1 MICARPNRAKGGGYE
16 SHDSYEEHGGTT
28 FIERIFCDI
37 DNIHVMR
44 DSLVK
49 VIEALN
55 NPNKKGEKKWFELLD
70 DSKWMQHLRLILIA
84 SNRVVDRIK
93 NNGHSTLIHCSDG
106 WDRTAQLAAVSQLC
120 LDGYYRTLEGFLVLI
135 DKEWCAFGHK
145 FQDRIGHTV
154 NKPQDTERS
163 PVFIQFLDAVY
174 QLMCQFPEAFEFSE
188 RLLIFIA
195 EHLFSARF
203 GNFLFN
209 NVKDRLAHN
218 LHTKTRSIWSFI
230 LHQDNRRQFLHPIY
244 DKNSHLF
251 TLVPNT
257 SVIRMTFWIRLY
269 NKANPSTPRDQLLE
283 WALKMQQR
291 STKAAEK
298 SDPTNM

>member
-1 MICARPNRAKGGGYE
+1 MVGFGRPLSVLADYG
-16 SHDSYEEHGGTT
+16 H
-28 FIERIFCDI
+28 FWPAIIDI
-37 DNIHVMR
+37 PDWAIQKR
-44 DSLVK
+44 
-49 VIEALN
+49 
-55 NPNKKGEKKWFELLD
+55 
-70 DSKWMQHLRLILIA
+70 
-84 SNRVVDRIK
+84 
-93 NNGHSTLIHCSDG
+93 
-106 WDRTAQLAAVSQLC
+106 
-120 LDGYYRTLEGFLVLI
+120 FL
-135 DKEWCAFGHK
+135 F
-145 FQDRIGHTV
+145 
-154 NKPQDTERS
+154 
-163 PVFIQFLDAVY
+163 QFLDAVY

-269 NKANPSTPRDQLLE
+269 NKANPRYSKRLFE
-283 WALKMQQR
+283 II
-291 STKAAEK
+291 
-298 SDPTNM
+298 

>member
-1 MICARPNRAKGGGYE
+1 
-16 SHDSYEEHGGTT
+16 
-28 FIERIFCDI
+28 
-37 DNIHVMR
+37 
-44 DSLVK
+44 
-49 VIEALN
+49 
-55 NPNKKGEKKWFELLD
+55 
-70 DSKWMQHLRLILIA
+70 
-84 SNRVVDRIK
+84 
-93 NNGHSTLIHCSDG
+93 
-106 WDRTAQLAAVSQLC
+106 VSQLC